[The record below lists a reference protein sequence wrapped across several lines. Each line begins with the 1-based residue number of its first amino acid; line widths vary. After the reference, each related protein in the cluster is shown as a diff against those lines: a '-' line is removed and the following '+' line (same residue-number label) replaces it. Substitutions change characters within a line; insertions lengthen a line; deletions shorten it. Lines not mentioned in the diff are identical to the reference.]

1 MNIKQ
6 TPKAIAV
13 HMDDDVLACH
23 IKDVVDAIVPIL
35 VAVYV
40 TGLVAGDYIRMS
52 ITWVTEQVSRL
63 GVAATST
70 EEVETEP
77 RL

>member
-1 MNIKQ
+1 MSHQ
-6 TPKAIAV
+6 GQW
-13 HMDDDVLACH
+13 
-23 IKDVVDAIVPIL
+23 DAIVPIL

-40 TGLVAGDYIRMS
+40 TGLVAGEYIRMS

-77 RL
+77 GSDSFFHIHHFFSTIC